1 MHRPR
6 LAAALLAGVVLA
18 ACTRESGPS
27 AFVTQPVQAAAPKA
41 ILVIGDGMDDQQ
53 ITIARN
59 YLVGQSGRLT
69 LDGMPQRAAVQV
81 QTISEETPH
90 VPEYVP
96 DSANTATSMA
106 TGIVTSAGRI
116 GTTAGDD
123 RDVPTIVELAA
134 AAGFG
139 TGVVTTASV
148 TDATPA
154 SFLAHVSWRLCE
166 GPVGMVAANAR
177 NPAFSSNCSAD
188 LKANGGKGSI
198 AEQIAASPVDIVLG
212 GGQAYFAQPAEGES
226 EGERTVRDLAAASGF
241 RAIDQAADLGSV
253 RAGEK
258 VLGLFSP
265 GTMPVK
271 WRGGTDAKAERVQHQ
286 GERPVLPEPF
296 SCEPNPAYEGMPSLR
311 AMTEAALRSLDDGR
325 GFMLVVES
333 ASIDKQSH
341 LRRPCGQIGELG
353 QLDET
358 VALVLDYA
366 RTHPETLV
374 LVTADHGHAAQLV
387 PETSVLAGLGAAS
400 PGYFARVLTP
410 EGAIMGI
417 NYATNDSAVQEDH
430 SGTNIPLFAFGAGAE
445 ALPTFLLQAEI
456 FGILARHLGLDAGA
470 VGQQIDGE
478 RR

>member
-1 MHRPR
+1 MSR
-6 LAAALLAGVVLA
+6 LAVALSASAVVA
-18 ACTRESGPS
+18 ACSREPGPS
-27 AFVTQPVQAAAPKA
+27 AAAAQPAVAPAPKA

-69 LDGMPQRAAVQV
+69 LDGMPHRAAVQV
-81 QTISEETPH
+81 QTVSEETPH

-106 TGIVTSAGRI
+106 SGIVTSAGRI

-166 GPVGMVAANAR
+166 GPANMVAANAR
-177 NPAFSSNCSAD
+177 NPAFSSNCSTD
-188 LKANGGKGSI
+188 LKVNGGRGSI
-198 AEQIAASPVDIVLG
+198 AEQIAASPVDVVLG
-212 GGQAYFAQPAEGES
+212 GGQAYFSQPAEGQ
-226 EGERTVRDLAAASGF
+226 GERTVLELAAANGF
-241 RAIDQAADLGSV
+241 RTIDQAAALATV
-253 RAGEK
+253 KTGEK
-258 VLGLFSP
+258 VLGLFAP

-271 WRGGTDAKAERVQHQ
+271 WRGASDAKAERVQHE

-296 SCEPNPAYEGMPSLR
+296 GCEPNPAYEGMPSLR
-311 AMTEAALRSLDDGR
+311 AMTEAALRRLDDGR
-325 GFMLVVES
+325 GFVLVVES

-358 VALVLDYA
+358 VAYLVEYA
-366 RTHPETLV
+366 RAHPETLV

-400 PGYFARVLTP
+400 PGYFARVRTP
-410 EGAIMGI
+410 EGALMGV

-430 SGTNIPLFAFGAGAE
+430 SGTNIPLFAFGGSAD

-456 FGILARHLGLDAGA
+456 FGVLARHLGLDASAGA
-470 VGQQIDGE
+470 RQ
-478 RR
+478 

>member
-1 MHRPR
+1 MRR
-6 LAAALLAGVVLA
+6 LAVALIASAALGACDREPGLDVAVAQPAG
-18 ACTRESGPS
+18 T
-27 AFVTQPVQAAAPKA
+27 AAPKA

-69 LDGMPQRAAVQV
+69 LDGMPKRAAVQV
-81 QTISEETPH
+81 QTVSEETPH

-96 DSANTATSMA
+96 DSANTATSIA

-123 RDVPTIVELAA
+123 RDAPTIVELAA

-166 GPVGMVAANAR
+166 GPAGMVAANAR

-188 LKANGGKGSI
+188 LKANGGNGSI
-198 AEQIAASPVDIVLG
+198 AEQIAASPADIVLG
-212 GGQAYFAQPAEGES
+212 GGQAYFSQPAEGG
-226 EGERTVRDLAAASGF
+226 GERTVRELAAANGFRTIDREADLAAVKPG
-241 RAIDQAADLGSV
+241 D
-253 RAGEK
+253 K

-271 WRGGTDAKAERVQHQ
+271 WRGANDVKAERVQHQ
-286 GERPVLPEPF
+286 GERPVLAEPF
-296 SCEPNPAYEGMPSLR
+296 SCEPNPAFEGMPSLR
-311 AMTEAALRSLDDGR
+311 AMTEAALRRLDDGR
-325 GFMLVVES
+325 GFVLVVES

-341 LRRPCGQIGELG
+341 LRRPCGHIGELG

-358 VALVLDYA
+358 VALVVDYA
-366 RTHPETLV
+366 RAHPETLV

-400 PGYFARVLTP
+400 PGYFARVRTP

-445 ALPTFLLQAEI
+445 ALPTYLLQAEI
-456 FGILARHLGLDAGA
+456 FGVLARHLGLEAS
-470 VGQQIDGE
+470 
-478 RR
+478 RREAQ